1 MWARLSVLML
11 AAACYAPK
19 ALPGTPCTPSLANC
33 PSGQQCALVGGE
45 HVCVEELPPTDSSAG
60 IDMLPPDVP
69 SDGVRPA
76 WSLVQTRGRTGNDT
90 PITTSTAGS
99 LIVVGVETPDVVPV
113 DGVTDD
119 ANNVYVRVPGTR
131 AVNVARNLGVEL
143 WYAKAASAGATR
155 VTATGLMVYAIVAWE
170 VAGLD
175 PLNPLG
181 SASKLDDRPATTTP
195 LGAAIT
201 TTTAGELVISIAIVA
216 NQVSGLTA
224 GSAFT
229 NDQTTFG
236 NGWAHLTDN
245 KAPAGTYQ
253 AQWEQPN
260 LGPYCATSA
269 SFRLAP

>member
-1 MWARLSVLML
+1 
-11 AAACYAPK
+11 
-19 ALPGTPCTPSLANC
+19 
-33 PSGQQCALVGGE
+33 
-45 HVCVEELPPTDSSAG
+45 
-60 IDMLPPDVP
+60 
-69 SDGVRPA
+69 
-76 WSLVQTRGRTGNDT
+76 
-90 PITTSTAGS
+90 
-99 LIVVGVETPDVVPV
+99 
-113 DGVTDD
+113 
-119 ANNVYVRVPGTR
+119 
-131 AVNVARNLGVEL
+131 
-143 WYAKAASAGATR
+143 
-155 VTATGLMVYAIVAWE
+155 MVYAIVAWE

-260 LGPYCATSA
+260 LGPYCAASA